1 MRSHTTYSFFFAVC
15 LCTGL
20 TVDSIAQDTSFPF
33 PSFEKITT
41 EQGLSS
47 NNVSAILL
55 DKKGFLWFLTGKGLN
70 RYDGY
75 SFKIYD
81 YDPTDINSL
90 TAGYFYSLEQD
101 KNGLLWMNSE
111 SQGIYSFNPVTGKF
125 VNYRHDPQTINSL
138 ADDLTTGLV
147 TDKAGNIWIATF
159 SGLDKLDPETKT
171 FTHFKNINHVETN
184 QGKNYVTAISIDE
197 DDNLWMVTATPGI
210 DYFNTKTG
218 KLIEH
223 FNFGSSSTPADDWQ
237 NHPYGANP
245 GKNGNVW
252 IGSKTNGLYC
262 YNTRTKS
269 IRHFIHEI
277 NNPWSISNNGVYKVF
292 EDHLGN
298 CWLATDAN
306 NGTIEYYDHAT
317 GKFSHRPF
325 DGIQHLDILE
335 DKSDKIWIATG
346 NGLYSSN
353 PLHKKIESFRH
364 DAADANSISSNTV
377 SGILGEHSGKL
388 LIGSVGV
395 DYFDAELKKFS
406 KIKLLENGKNILEN
420 NIVWN
425 IHQDSKNIIWFAT
438 IMGLISYD
446 PITKKHHWYKHDE
459 NDSTSL
465 SAISCTDF
473 IEDSKGR
480 YWVTTWGGGFD
491 SFDPKSGKFRSF
503 KVHEGNNSISVNSV
517 SDIIEDSRGMLY
529 IGSWQ
534 GGLIRFNPDNETIKI
549 YRHRA
554 NDPTSLS
561 NDIVQNFLQSKNG
574 IIWFCTLGGGVNA
587 FDPIKEKF
595 RAFTIKDGL
604 CSNDVAGITADD
616 NGNYWLGTQKGLS
629 CFTPPKNPFDP
640 KDSFHFRNYDKGDGL
655 PDNKMGMFGGYK
667 DADGKMYFGSESAGL
682 ICFNPSELKDNTY
695 VPPVYI
701 TDFRVF
707 YKSVTV
713 NDADSILKSPIEL
726 TKEITLS
733 YKQNV
738 ITFEFAALN
747 YLHPEKNLYAYKLEP
762 FNKDWVYTDA
772 SKRFANFTNLD
783 PGEYI
788 LKVKGSNND
797 GLWNPVEA
805 SLKLI
810 ITPPFWQTWWFR
822 AVLLMAV
829 AFAVYGFYRYR
840 LRHILKLQNIRN
852 KIAADLHDDI
862 GSTLNSIS
870 VYSEVAKKDPARQ
883 THALNMIGESSRK
896 VIDAMSDI
904 VWTINPE
911 NDGFEK
917 VILRMRSLSYNLL
930 KAKKI
935 DFIFK
940 ADENLN
946 DIKLSLEAR
955 RNFYLIFKEVLNNL
969 VKYSRAGRVS
979 ISLESKS
986 NTLTLLI
993 RDDGVGF
1000 DIAQKYNGNGLINM
1014 KKRAIE
1020 MNGQLIIDSGA
1031 DIGTSILLIFKP

>member
-1 MRSHTTYSFFFAVC
+1 M
-15 LCTGL
+15 
-20 TVDSIAQDTSFPF
+20 
-33 PSFEKITT
+33 
-41 EQGLSS
+41 
-47 NNVSAILL
+47 
-55 DKKGFLWFLTGKGLN
+55 
-70 RYDGY
+70 
-75 SFKIYD
+75 
-81 YDPTDINSL
+81 
-90 TAGYFYSLEQD
+90 
-101 KNGLLWMNSE
+101 
-111 SQGIYSFNPVTGKF
+111 
-125 VNYRHDPQTINSL
+125 
-138 ADDLTTGLV
+138 
-147 TDKAGNIWIATF
+147 
-159 SGLDKLDPETKT
+159 
-171 FTHFKNINHVETN
+171 
-184 QGKNYVTAISIDE
+184 
-197 DDNLWMVTATPGI
+197 
-210 DYFNTKTG
+210 
-218 KLIEH
+218 
-223 FNFGSSSTPADDWQ
+223 
-237 NHPYGANP
+237 
-245 GKNGNVW
+245 
-252 IGSKTNGLYC
+252 
-262 YNTRTKS
+262 
-269 IRHFIHEI
+269 
-277 NNPWSISNNGVYKVF
+277 
-292 EDHLGN
+292 
-298 CWLATDAN
+298 
-306 NGTIEYYDHAT
+306 
-317 GKFSHRPF
+317 
-325 DGIQHLDILE
+325 
-335 DKSDKIWIATG
+335 
-346 NGLYSSN
+346 
-353 PLHKKIESFRH
+353 
-364 DAADANSISSNTV
+364 
-377 SGILGEHSGKL
+377 
-388 LIGSVGV
+388 
-395 DYFDAELKKFS
+395 
-406 KIKLLENGKNILEN
+406 
-420 NIVWN
+420 
-425 IHQDSKNIIWFAT
+425 
-438 IMGLISYD
+438 
-446 PITKKHHWYKHDE
+446 
-459 NDSTSL
+459 
-465 SAISCTDF
+465 
-473 IEDSKGR
+473 
-480 YWVTTWGGGFD
+480 
-491 SFDPKSGKFRSF
+491 
-503 KVHEGNNSISVNSV
+503 
-517 SDIIEDSRGMLY
+517 
-529 IGSWQ
+529 
-534 GGLIRFNPDNETIKI
+534 
-549 YRHRA
+549 
-554 NDPTSLS
+554 
-561 NDIVQNFLQSKNG
+561 
-574 IIWFCTLGGGVNA
+574 
-587 FDPIKEKF
+587 
-595 RAFTIKDGL
+595 
-604 CSNDVAGITADD
+604 
-616 NGNYWLGTQKGLS
+616 
-629 CFTPPKNPFDP
+629 
-640 KDSFHFRNYDKGDGL
+640 
-655 PDNKMGMFGGYK
+655 
-667 DADGKMYFGSESAGL
+667 
-682 ICFNPSELKDNTY
+682 
-695 VPPVYI
+695 
-701 TDFRVF
+701 
-707 YKSVTV
+707 
-713 NDADSILKSPIEL
+713 
-726 TKEITLS
+726 S

-829 AFAVYGFYRYR
+829 ALAVYGFYRYR